1 MNYCKVTDGIE
12 RLKQRLR
19 FYDDTELIHQGLA
32 NVYCSY
38 DVGYMQYRVTIIWA
52 FDDNVM
58 RKMGLHGSYNT
69 NYQEFMYS
77 AGLLTIISDN
87 IEINISRRIEMGTL
101 ISDKCAAWEQGM
113 HRAIQ

>member
-1 MNYCKVTDGIE
+1 MDKHESINAIKDFMSYCKVTDGIE
-12 RLKQRLR
+12 IKAEVEV
-19 FYDDTELIHQGLA
+19 YDDTELIHQGLA

-87 IEINISRRIEMGTL
+87 IEINISKEN
-101 ISDKCAAWEQGM
+101 
-113 HRAIQ
+113 

>member
-1 MNYCKVTDGIE
+1 MDKHESINAIKDFMSYCKVTDGIE
-12 RLKQRLR
+12 IKAEVEIY
-19 FYDDTELIHQGLA
+19 YDTKLIHQGSA

-69 NYQEFMYS
+69 NYQEIMYS
-77 AGLLTIISDN
+77 NGLLTIIADN
-87 IEINISRRIEMGTL
+87 IKINISKG
-101 ISDKCAAWEQGM
+101 K
-113 HRAIQ
+113 